1 METFMTTKLNILLL
15 VGTIIGWSF
24 FAFIVIK
31 LLIIRKKEINVINQI
46 KHDLKIVKEEFKKLK

>member
-1 METFMTTKLNILLL
+1 MTTELNILLL